1 MQRMIRT
8 NGADIVITGRPHG
21 GYRVTQG
28 PSYLLLADEDA
39 RQLIDV
45 LNEILANVQ
54 VD

>member
-1 MQRMIRT
+1 MLRMIRT
-8 NGADIVITGRPHG
+8 NGADIVITARPRG

-28 PSYLLLADEDA
+28 PSYLLLADDDA

-45 LNEILANVQ
+45 LNEILAKPQ